1 MERMEGRAAIISGST
16 RGIGEAIVRMREERL
31 DARHPA
37 GHIDELDYLHDISIQ
52 KMVNSYG

>member
-1 MERMEGRAAIISGST
+1 MKRKEGKVAIISGST
-16 RGIGEAIVRMREERL
+16 RGMGEAIVRMRVERL

-37 GHIDELDYLHDISIQ
+37 GHINEQDYLHDISNL

>member
-1 MERMEGRAAIISGST
+1 MERMEGRVAIISGST

-31 DARHPA
+31 EAKLLQPTSMSR
-37 GHIDELDYLHDISIQ
+37 ITCMISQIQ

>member
-1 MERMEGRAAIISGST
+1 MEGRVAIISGST

-31 DARHPA
+31 EAKLLQPTSMSR
-37 GHIDELDYLHDISIQ
+37 ITCMISQIQ